1 MDATNQVASR
11 PTLIA
16 VDGRSGAGKSTLA
29 LELTTRLRR
38 HRTVTL
44 FHLEDLYPGWEGLAA
59 GIDAYASN
67 ILPRLAAGQPATWRP
82 WDWAAGTPGAET
94 TTEPAEV
101 IVVEGV
107 GVASAAALPH
117 LDAVLWVEEEDD
129 VRRQRAI
136 ARDGA
141 TYEPFWNTWAGQEAA
156 WLAAE
161 PVHPADAADVVVHQT
176 GDDRAAA
183 DALTALLHVPRLR
196 DALGREIA
204 EQSARRLHVELFELG
219 PGQLHDGG
227 LEPDLRAPAG
237 AVAAAEVFGRLYPG
251 VSARV
256 EAEDD
261 TAEHCL
267 LLESSNPDAED
278 PSGRNRFSILT
289 DASEPARRRLAT
301 HRLTAA
307 GARTD
312 VTIGSALTRVPGP
325 FYGWLDHVWGAYEVE
340 LTGSGADSLAA
351 SGCDFRGGWVGW
363 LGYELGRESSGV
375 ARTARTPDAALFRAD
390 RAVIIDHAEHRAWIL
405 TPTSL
410 TGPHDGGGGAPSTA
424 GGSAAH
430 TSDADWAARA
440 REALTV
446 SAGVV
451 PLTPTLEAP
460 PRFECR
466 DTREG
471 YLAKVRAAQAAI
483 ANGDSYEVCLT
494 TTLTSWQREW
504 DQWLAYLRLR
514 AKNPAPFAVFARLGN
529 TAVAGTS
536 PERFLRIG
544 ADGWMRA
551 EPIKGTRRRAPDPV
565 EDAGLRQDLAMSA
578 KDRAENV
585 MIVDLMRNDLGR
597 SADPRT
603 LHVPRLCHIESYA
616 SVHQMVSTVDARLRP
631 GASRAEAVAAAF
643 PPGSMTGAPK
653 ISTMRILD
661 ELEDG
666 APRGVYSGAIGYF
679 ADTGACDT
687 SVVIRSL
694 VMEYDAEGCTLTLGV
709 GGAVTADSVPEDEW
723 DEVRTKAYGVL
734 SALGADFPS

>member
-1 MDATNQVASR
+1 MDATNHVASR
-11 PTLIA
+11 PTIIA

-59 GIDAYASN
+59 GISEYAAQV
-67 ILPRLAAGQPATWRP
+67 LPQLAAGRPAVWRP
-82 WDWAAGTPGAET
+82 WDWAGDAPGAAT
-94 TTEPAEV
+94 RTEPAEV

-117 LDAVLWVEEEDD
+117 LDAVVWVEEDD
-129 VRRQRAI
+129 RVRHQRAI
-136 ARDGA
+136 ARDGE
-141 TYEPFWNTWAGQEAA
+141 TYRPHWDTWAGQEDA

-161 PVHPADAADVVVHQT
+161 PVHPAEAADVVVHQT

-251 VSARV
+251 VSGHV

-261 TAEHCL
+261 AAEHCL
-267 LLESSNPDAED
+267 LLESTNPEAED
-278 PSGRNRFSILT
+278 ASERNRFSILT
-289 DASEPARRRLAT
+289 DAGEPARRRMAS
-301 HRLTAA
+301 HRLTEA
-307 GARTD
+307 GARTE
-312 VTIGSALTRVPGP
+312 VEIGCALARVPGP
-325 FYGWLDHVWGAYEVE
+325 FFGWLDHVWGTYEVE
-340 LTGSGADSLAA
+340 LSGSGAASLGS
-351 SGCDFRGGWVGW
+351 SGCAFRGGWVGW

-375 ARTARTPDAALFRAD
+375 TRTARTPDAALFRAE
-390 RAVIIDHAEHRAWIL
+390 RAVIIDHAEHRAWVL
-405 TPTSL
+405 SGVAGDA
-410 TGPHDGGGGAPSTA
+410 GP
-424 GGSAAH
+424 
-430 TSDADWAARA
+430 DAEWIARA

-451 PLTPTLEAP
+451 PLTPTLDAP
-460 PRFECR
+460 PEFTCR
-466 DTREG
+466 DTRDD
-471 YLAKVRAAQAAI
+471 YLEKVRAAQTSI
-483 ANGDSYEVCLT
+483 TDGDSYEVCLT
-494 TTLTSWQREW
+494 TALTSRQREW
-504 DQWLAYLRLR
+504 DPWLAYLRLR
-514 AKNPAPFAVFARLGN
+514 ARNPAPFAVFTRWGS

-551 EPIKGTRRRAPDPV
+551 EPIKGTRRRAVDPT
-565 EDAGLRQDLAMSA
+565 EDAGLKQDLAMSA

-653 ISTMRILD
+653 ISTMHILD
-661 ELEDG
+661 RLEDES
-666 APRGVYSGAIGYF
+666 ARGIYSGAIGYF